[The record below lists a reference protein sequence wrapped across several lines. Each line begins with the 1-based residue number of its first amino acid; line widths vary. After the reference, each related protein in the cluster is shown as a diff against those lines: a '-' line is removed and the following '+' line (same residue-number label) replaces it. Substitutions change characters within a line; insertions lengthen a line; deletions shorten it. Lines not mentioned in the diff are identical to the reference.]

1 MIGLALGVG
10 LASAGLF
17 GALALM
23 SDRPRGAVFAQIG
36 AVVSAILLFVALVLQ
51 DALAALG
58 VPARALSALGVAL
71 LAASVVGMLYH
82 LYLGRFI
89 SVWAARGVF
98 TVVFLLVSALF
109 GAVYLSLF

>member
-1 MIGLALGVG
+1 MTGLALAVG

-23 SDRPRGAVFAQIG
+23 SDRPRGAFFGQIG
-36 AVVSAILLFVALVLQ
+36 AVVSAIMLFVAIVMADSLE
-51 DALAALG
+51 G
-58 VPARALSALGVAL
+58 MGLSARSLSAFGIAL

-82 LYLGRFI
+82 LYLGRFT

-98 TVVFLLVSALF
+98 TAVFLLVAAVF